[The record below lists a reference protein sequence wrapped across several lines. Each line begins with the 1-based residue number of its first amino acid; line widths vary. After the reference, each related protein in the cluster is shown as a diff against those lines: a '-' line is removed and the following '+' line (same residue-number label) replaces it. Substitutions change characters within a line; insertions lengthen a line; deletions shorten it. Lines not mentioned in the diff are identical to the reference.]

1 MLSLPD
7 EMIAVLRPFAPV
19 FRRRVWERALVLVVG
34 ALLVPGQR
42 TVASILRVM
51 GLSHERHFQNYHRV
65 LNRDQWASRA
75 LSQILLRRLL
85 DAFVPPTT
93 PVVVGIDEHIERRR
107 GAKIAAKGIYRDP
120 VRSSKAF
127 FVKTSGLRWIS
138 LQLLVPIPWAQ
149 RTWALPFFTVLAP
162 SERYHQQRKRRHKT
176 ITDWGRQMILQVRRW
191 LPARALVVVADNAY
205 SVLELLAR
213 CVRLPRP
220 VTVVTR
226 LRLDAALY
234 DPAPPRRA
242 GIRGRPRLKGKRQ
255 SPLAQRITDPQTL
268 WEAVTVRW
276 YGGTERAIEIATDV
290 AVWYHGGLPPVTLR
304 WVLMRDPEKHFETQ
318 ALLCTDPTVAAPQIV
333 EWFVLRWQLEV
344 TFHEVRTHLGVETQR
359 QWSDGAILR
368 TTPALFGL
376 FAVVALVTQ
385 QLLGDDALPVHRS
398 AWYPKGAPTFAE
410 TLAFVRQ
417 HLWQARISALS
428 LGESDMVE
436 IPRVLYEHLTS
447 TLACAA

>member
-1 MLSLPD
+1 MLPLPD
-7 EMIAVLRPFAPV
+7 PIIAVLQPFASV
-19 FRRRVWERALVLVVG
+19 FRRRVWQRAIVLVVG
-34 ALLVPGQR
+34 ALLTPGQR
-42 TVASILRVM
+42 TVSAALRIL
-51 GLSHERHFQNYHRV
+51 GQHHDPHFQNFHRV
-65 LNRDQWASRA
+65 LNRDHWSSRA
-75 LSQILLRRLL
+75 LSQILLRQLL
-85 DAFVPPTT
+85 AAFGSVDA

-120 VRSSKAF
+120 VRSSKEH

-138 LQLLVPIPWAQ
+138 MQLLVPIPWAQ
-149 RTWALPFFTVLAP
+149 RIWALPFFTVLAP
-162 SERYHQQRKRRHKT
+162 SERYHQQRGRRHKT
-176 ITDWGRQMILQVRRW
+176 ITDWGRQMILQLRRW

-205 SVLELLAR
+205 SVLDLLAR

-234 DPAPPRRA
+234 DPAPPRPA
-242 GIRGRPRLKGKRQ
+242 GTRGRPRLKGKRQ
-255 SPLAQRITDPQTL
+255 FTLAHRITDPQTP
-268 WEAVTVRW
+268 WSVVSVRW
-276 YGGTERAIEIATDV
+276 YGGIERAIEIATDV

-304 WVLMRDPEKHFETQ
+304 WILIRDPEKHFETQ
-318 ALLCTDPTVAAPQIV
+318 ALLCTDPTVSAPQIV

-359 QWSDGAILR
+359 QWSDSAILR

-376 FAVVALVTQ
+376 FAVVALVTR

-398 AWYPKGAPTFAE
+398 AWYPKSAPTFAE

-428 LGESDMVE
+428 MGESDMVE

-447 TLACAA
+447 ALACAA